1 MNLEF
6 LYIANLVLLLRL
18 RWLLVD
24 RPPEPYAWWEKATIE
39 SIAVLALLRFGA
51 ASVGAIATNFVFAAA
66 AIGCDRRARERNG
79 PHLLLGL
86 FQLAAL
92 SIWLGPMLSVEMR
105 PWFGYALR
113 GITGGSSLGPMLVRL
128 LESRAQI
135 FLLGLLV
142 AANEANLLIRWLL
155 SRLQFRS
162 EAKAGVE
169 GNADIDAHELA
180 RGRVIGLLERT
191 LIYFF
196 VLNGQFGAVGFTL
209 AAKAFTRFKELE
221 KRSFAEYV
229 LIGTL
234 LSSGLA
240 MLIAAFVR
248 KIMLNPS

>member
-6 LYIANLVLLLRL
+6 LFFANLTLALRL

-24 RPPEPYAWWEKATIE
+24 HAPGPRAWWTKTAVEVAALLIFLRWDIATI
-39 SIAVLALLRFGA
+39 GA
-51 ASVGAIATNFVFAAA
+51 AATSVVLNLA
-66 AIGCDRRARERNG
+66 AILCDRRARERNAA
-79 PHLLLGL
+79 HLLLGL
-86 FQLAAL
+86 AHLVAL
-92 SIWLGPMLSVEMR
+92 SVWLGPALSVD
-105 PWFGYALR
+105 F
-113 GITGGSSLGPMLVRL
+113 
-128 LESRAQI
+128 RAGVAHFARDAAAWTSWGAVFAPI
-135 FLLGLLV
+135 FETRFHVFVLGLLL

-155 SRLQFRS
+155 GRLQFRPDTS
-162 EAKAGVE
+162 AG
-169 GNADIDAHELA
+169 IDANELA

-240 MLIAAFVR
+240 MLIATAVR
-248 KIMLNPS
+248 HLA